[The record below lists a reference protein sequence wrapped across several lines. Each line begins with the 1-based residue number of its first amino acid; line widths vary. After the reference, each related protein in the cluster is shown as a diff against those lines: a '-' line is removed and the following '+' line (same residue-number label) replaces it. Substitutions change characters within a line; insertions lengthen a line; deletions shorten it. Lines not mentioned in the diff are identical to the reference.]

1 MHLQS
6 DEDTGI
12 SLWTELQ
19 KIAHGRKLLICSYVH
34 KDCRLLDWDEGG
46 EEHTL
51 VVMKIILGAPVW
63 LSRLNA

>member
-1 MHLQS
+1 M
-6 DEDTGI
+6 DRTA
-12 SLWTELQ
+12 
-19 KIAHGRKLLICSYVH
+19 KVAHGRKLLICSYVH

-51 VVMKIILGAPVW
+51 VVIKFILGAPVW